1 MLLLLIFFFFFPL
14 ICSAVYFGMHS
25 VTPQTAGHGTE
36 TRDLE
41 RLLEVFGSVFTLK
54 DISSAYRE
62 AKHNI
67 DVASEI
73 LCSSHGSTSDS
84 ASYQSK
90 DKREGADAISSGD
103 RPSQPERTTALRSRL
118 PSDSVLQK
126 PYNGGGGSR
135 ASKSKVTSVS
145 MGTVSSV
152 IGKEYV
158 RPRPSMYESKDVTKP
173 MKLDSNEFPISQI
186 WNEEVQSGTTEKN
199 SKMHA
204 DVEEFLFR
212 MLGDGF
218 QLDKDVIREVLSES
232 YISCLLF

>member
-1 MLLLLIFFFFFPL
+1 
-14 ICSAVYFGMHS
+14 MHS
-25 VTPQTAGHGTE
+25 ITPQTAGYGTE

-67 DVASEI
+67 DVASDI
-73 LCSSHGSTSDS
+73 LCSSRGSTSSSD
-84 ASYQSK
+84 SYQSK
-90 DKREGADAISSGD
+90 DKCEGADAISSGD
-103 RPSQPERTTALRSRL
+103 RPSQPERTTALRSRP
-118 PSDSVLQK
+118 PSDNVLQK
-126 PYNGGGGSR
+126 PCNGGGGGSR
-135 ASKSKVTSVS
+135 ASKSKATSVS

-158 RPRPSMYESKDVTKP
+158 RPRSSVHGSKDVTKP
-173 MKLDSNEFPISQI
+173 MKLDSNEFPMSQI

-204 DVEEFLFR
+204 DDVEEFLFR

-218 QLDKDVIREVLSES
+218 QLDKDVTREVLSES
-232 YISCLLF
+232 YASCLLF